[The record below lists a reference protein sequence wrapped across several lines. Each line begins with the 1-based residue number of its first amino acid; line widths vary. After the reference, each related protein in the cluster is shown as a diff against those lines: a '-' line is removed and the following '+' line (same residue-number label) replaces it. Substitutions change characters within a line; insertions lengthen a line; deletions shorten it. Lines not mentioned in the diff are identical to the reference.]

1 MFRLWLVI
9 GFLAAVFYVYAIVS
23 VCLADRLGTRGL
35 PKAAW
40 VAVVVIFP
48 IVGAAL
54 WFWVGRVSATSGARG
69 ARVIAPDDDVEFL
82 SSLGD
87 HGTKPGDRGSGS
99 DG

>member
-9 GFLAAVFYVYAIVS
+9 GFLAAVFYVYSIVS
-23 VCLADRLGTRGL
+23 VCLADRLGVRGL

-40 VAVVVIFP
+40 VAVVIVFP
-48 IVGAAL
+48 IIGAVL
-54 WFWVGRVSATSGARG
+54 WFAVGRVDSRRSPRM
-69 ARVIAPDDDVEFL
+69 IAPDDDTEFL

-87 HGTKPGDRGSGS
+87 RKQKPGDHS

>member
-9 GFLAAVFYVYAIVS
+9 GFLAAVFYVYSVVS
-23 VCLADRLGTRGL
+23 VCLADRLGVRGL

-54 WFWVGRVSATSGARG
+54 WFWVGRVDGPRAG
-69 ARVIAPDDDVEFL
+69 RVIAPDDDVEFL
-82 SSLGD
+82 SSLQKKNPGD
-87 HGTKPGDRGSGS
+87 HHT

>member
-9 GFLAAVFYVYAIVS
+9 GFLAAVFYVYSIVS
-23 VCLADRLGTRGL
+23 VCLADRLGVRGL

-48 IVGAAL
+48 IIGAAL
-54 WFWVGRVSATSGARG
+54 WFWVGRVDGRRG
-69 ARVIAPDDDVEFL
+69 GRVIAPDDDVEFL
-82 SSLGD
+82 SSLKKKND
-87 HGTKPGDRGSGS
+87 HGS

>member
-9 GFLAAVFYVYAIVS
+9 GFLAAVFYVYSIVS

-40 VAVVVIFP
+40 VVVVVIFP
-48 IVGAAL
+48 IIGAAL
-54 WFWVGRVSATSGARG
+54 WFWVGRADGPHG
-69 ARVIAPDDDVEFL
+69 ARVIAPDDDPEFL

-87 HGTKPGDRGSGS
+87 HGAKPGDHGS